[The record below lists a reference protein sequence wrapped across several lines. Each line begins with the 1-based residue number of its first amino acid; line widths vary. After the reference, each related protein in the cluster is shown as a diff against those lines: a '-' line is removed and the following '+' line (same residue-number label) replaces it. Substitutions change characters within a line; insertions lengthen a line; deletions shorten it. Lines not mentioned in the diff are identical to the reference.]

1 MAIVYNTSIVRSG
14 LVLHLDAAN
23 PKSYPGS
30 GTAWRDLS
38 GNSNHGI
45 LTNGPTYS
53 ANNLGYF
60 SFDGSNDYVNFPS
73 YSQPAYFTT
82 TSFTW
87 NLWVYPLRNLNNDVY
102 MGNRFGGTGTNF
114 VKITSNNW
122 EYYTTSLGGFMPINN
137 WINISLIKN
146 QTNLYYYR
154 NGLLHAQTTSTVE
167 KASQP
172 FYVGGDPG
180 GEYSLS
186 RIANVSVYNR
196 ALTPL
201 EVSQN
206 FEATRGRYGI

>member
-1 MAIVYNTSIVRSG
+1 
-14 LVLHLDAAN
+14 
-23 PKSYPGS
+23 
-30 GTAWRDLS
+30 
-38 GNSNHGI
+38 
-45 LTNGPTYS
+45 
-53 ANNLGYF
+53 
-60 SFDGSNDYVNFPS
+60 
-73 YSQPAYFTT
+73 
-82 TSFTW
+82 
-87 NLWVYPLRNLNNDVY
+87 